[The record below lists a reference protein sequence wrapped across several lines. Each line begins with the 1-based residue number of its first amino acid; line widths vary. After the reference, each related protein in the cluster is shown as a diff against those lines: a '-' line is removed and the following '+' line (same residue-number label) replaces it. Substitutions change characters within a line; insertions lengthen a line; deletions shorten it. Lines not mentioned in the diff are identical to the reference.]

1 MFNLLKS
8 LRHVYTLYM
17 YAALT
22 FLMPNV
28 LDSENTEED
37 QAEDAKS
44 FRPMVCKYCSD

>member
-1 MFNLLKS
+1 MFNLFKS
-8 LRHVYTLYM
+8 LRHVYTLYVV
-17 YAALT
+17 LT

-44 FRPMVCKYCSD
+44 FRPMVCEYCSD